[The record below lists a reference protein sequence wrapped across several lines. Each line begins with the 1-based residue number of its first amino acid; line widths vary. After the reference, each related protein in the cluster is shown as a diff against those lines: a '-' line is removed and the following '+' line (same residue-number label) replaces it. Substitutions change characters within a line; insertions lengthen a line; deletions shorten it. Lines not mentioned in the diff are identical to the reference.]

1 MRYLFHAFFAR
12 PDIPLLRLP
21 WNAIGVVAA
30 AVAGFWDPSIW
41 GVATAGELIY
51 LFTLASNGGFQQ
63 SVDTRRIEEQRGDTD
78 EARNDLRRNIGG
90 AARRRYEKLEEKRQ
104 RLEQLGEVDRSDDL
118 FYESNRDALR
128 KLTWLFLNLLVA
140 QRNLIIAPESDQR
153 DLQKQIAS
161 VERELAGAATDSLR
175 SSKEAT
181 LRLLRERLDNVQHR
195 QTYLAEI
202 EADLAR
208 IETQFDVAL
217 EEASLRGRPAAI
229 SANIE
234 LTSHL
239 LANMDVGF
247 SAPRLSETQVSESK
261 SEVAESQSLKVPE

>member
-1 MRYLFHAFFAR
+1 MRYLLHAFFAR

-51 LFTLASNGGFQQ
+51 LFTLASNAGFQQ
-63 SVDTRRIEEQRGDTD
+63 SIDTRRIEEQRGDTD

-104 RLEQLGEVDRSDDL
+104 RLEQLGEVHRSDDL

-140 QRNLIIAPESDQR
+140 QRNLIIAPESDER
-153 DLQKQIAS
+153 DLQKQIAT
-161 VERELAGAATDSLR
+161 VERELTGAATDSLR

-202 EADLAR
+202 DADLAR
-208 IETQFDVAL
+208 IETQFDVAI

-239 LANMDVGF
+239 LSNLDEASTYGLSREE
-247 SAPRLSETQVSESK
+247 SATSESPR
-261 SEVAESQSLKVPE
+261 VAE

>member
-1 MRYLFHAFFAR
+1 MRYLWHAFFAR

-21 WNAIGVVAA
+21 WNALAFFGAMA
-30 AVAGFWDPSIW
+30 AGFWDPAIW

-51 LFTLASNGGFQQ
+51 LFTMASNAGFQQ
-63 SVDTRRIEEQRGDTD
+63 WIDNRRVGALHGDT
-78 EARNDLRRNIGG
+78 EEGRRELKSRLGG
-90 AARRRYEKLEEKRQ
+90 AARRRYEKLEEKRT
-104 RLEQLGEVDRSDDL
+104 RLEQLYRDHQSDDL
-118 FYESNRDALR
+118 LLDANLAALR

-140 QRNLIIAPESDQR
+140 QRNLIIAPESDQKE
-153 DLQKQIAS
+153 LQKQITAA
-161 VERELAGAATDSLR
+161 ERELAAATQSESLR
-175 SSKEAT
+175 ASKEAT

-229 SANIE
+229 SANVE

-239 LANMDVGF
+239 LANLDDSSTVYV
-247 SAPRLSETQVSESK
+247 PREMQ
-261 SEVAESQSLKVPE
+261 

>member
-1 MRYLFHAFFAR
+1 MRYLWHAFFAR

-21 WNAIGVVAA
+21 WNALGVLAA
-30 AVAGFWDPSIW
+30 FAAGFWDPAVW
-41 GVATAGELIY
+41 GVASVGEMIY
-51 LFTLASNGGFQQ
+51 LFTLASNRGFQQ
-63 SVDTRRIEEQRGDTD
+63 SVDTRRVGEQHGDTP
-78 EARNDLRRNIGG
+78 ESRAELRTRVGG
-90 AARRRYEKLEEKRQ
+90 AARRRYEKLEEKRV
-104 RLEQLGEVDRSDDL
+104 RLEQLYGEHKSDDL
-118 FYESNRDALR
+118 LFDSNRDALR

-140 QRNLIIAPESDQR
+140 QRNLIVAPESDPR
-153 DLQKQIAS
+153 ELQKQIAEA
-161 VERELAGAATDSLR
+161 ERDLASAPPSESLR

-181 LRLLRERLDNVQHR
+181 LRLLRERLDNVEHR

-217 EEASLRGRPAAI
+217 EEAALRGRPAAI

-239 LANMDVGF
+239 LSNMEDA
-247 SAPRLSETQVSESK
+247 STTYAPRQM
-261 SEVAESQSLKVPE
+261 Q

>member
-1 MRYLFHAFFAR
+1 MRYLWHAFFAR

-21 WNAIGVVAA
+21 WNALGVIAA
-30 AVAGFWDPSIW
+30 GVAGFWDPTIW
-41 GVATAGELIY
+41 AVAGAGEFIY
-51 LFTLASNGGFQQ
+51 LFTLASNAGFQQ
-63 SVDTRRIEEQRGDTD
+63 SILERRKEELRGDTE
-78 EARNDLRRNIGG
+78 EARRALLSRVGG
-90 AARRRYEKLEEKRQ
+90 AARQRYKKLEDKRAKLQ
-104 RLEQLGEVDRSDDL
+104 QLYRDHRSDDL
-118 FYESNRDALR
+118 FYDSNRDALQ

-140 QRNLIIAPESDQR
+140 QRNLITAPESDQR
-153 DLQKQIAS
+153 DLQNQIAAC
-161 VERELAGAATDSLR
+161 ERELASAPSEAART
-175 SSKEAT
+175 SKQAT

-229 SANIE
+229 SANVE

-239 LANMDVGF
+239 LSNLDDSTTYVP
-247 SAPRLSETQVSESK
+247 PRQME
-261 SEVAESQSLKVPE
+261 

>member
-1 MRYLFHAFFAR
+1 MRYLWHAFFAR

-21 WNAIGVVAA
+21 WNALGVIAA
-30 AVAGFWDPSIW
+30 AVAGFWDPAIW

-51 LFTLASNGGFQQ
+51 LFTLASNSGFQQ
-63 SVDTRRIEEQRGDTD
+63 SIDTQRIEELRGDT
-78 EARNDLRRNIGG
+78 EEERKRLCRNIGG

-104 RLEQLGEVDRSDDL
+104 RLEQLGEAHKSDDL

-140 QRNLIIAPESDQR
+140 QRNLIVAPQSDER
-153 DLQKQIAS
+153 DLEKQIDS
-161 VERELAGAATDSLR
+161 LERELDTANTDSLR

-181 LRLLRERLDNVQHR
+181 LRLLRERLDNIQHR

-202 EADLAR
+202 DADLAR
-208 IETQFDVAL
+208 IEAQFDVAL

-229 SANIE
+229 SANVE

-239 LANMDVGF
+239 LANMDDGVTTYG
-247 SAPRLSETQVSESK
+247 VS
-261 SEVAESQSLKVPE
+261 ESQSLKVSE

>member
-1 MRYLFHAFFAR
+1 VRYLWHAFFAR

-21 WNAIGVVAA
+21 WNALGVIAA
-30 AVAGFWDPSIW
+30 AVAGFWDPAIW

-51 LFTLASNGGFQQ
+51 LFTLASNAGFQQ
-63 SVDTRRIEEQRGDTD
+63 SIDTQRSGAQHGDTI
-78 EARNDLRRNIGG
+78 EARQHLKTRVGG
-90 AARRRYEKLEEKRQ
+90 AARRRYEKLEEKRGK
-104 RLEQLGEVDRSDDL
+104 LGQLYREHQSDDL
-118 FYESNRDALR
+118 FLDTNLDALR

-140 QRNLIIAPESDQR
+140 QRNLIVAPESDAR
-153 DLQKQIAS
+153 DLQKQIAAA
-161 VERELAGAATDSLR
+161 ERELAAAPSESVRT
-175 SSKEAT
+175 SKEAT

-217 EEASLRGRPAAI
+217 EEAALRGRPAAI
-229 SANIE
+229 SANVE

-239 LANMDVGF
+239 LADMDDSSTTYV
-247 SAPRLSETQVSESK
+247 PRQM
-261 SEVAESQSLKVPE
+261 Q